1 MAIKDPKITIEARYP
16 DRPLDEAPQRWWI
29 AKVKPRQEKCLA
41 EDFMRAGIEYYLPLY
56 KKNTPRPGTG
66 SARIFFVPLFPGYIS
81 FSQDKPHDIFRTG
94 RIVNIIEVRNQ
105 QRFIR
110 ELNQVYR
117 ALNAYAP
124 LEPAVGALK
133 EGAPVR
139 ILYGPF
145 AGIEGMVSRDPSQSN
160 KLVLSVECLGFAE
173 LTIERSWIV
182 PKEEKSPSGIG

>member
-1 MAIKDPKITIEARYP
+1 MAVSDSKIKVVARYP
-16 DRPLDEAPQRWWI
+16 DRPLDEASERWWI
-29 AKVKPRQEKCLA
+29 AKVKPRQEKRLA
-41 EDFMRAGIEYYLPLY
+41 EDFMRTGIEYYLPLC

-81 FSQDKPHDIFRTG
+81 FAQDKPHDIFRTG

-105 QRFIR
+105 RRFKR
-110 ELNQVYR
+110 ELNQIYR
-117 ALNAYAP
+117 ALSADAP
-124 LEPAVGALK
+124 LEPATGTFK
-133 EGAPVR
+133 EGANVR

-145 AGIEGMVSRDPSQSN
+145 AGIDGMVSRDSCSN

-182 PKEEKSPSGIG
+182 PKDERTPSPVTD